1 MPFLRSFKTWPN
13 GSRDFGEP
21 QASCFS
27 HEKSLTKTSML
38 WFQFLQDC
46 LLGGW
51 GTTDFRAL
59 WMISDDFRWFWAGYI
74 SCLKKNKEK
83 SATGNSFPDLGGAQ
97 QLRSGSNI
105 ILAGGGWGFLSRF
118 VEINYWIGCFDP
130 DTSGLSRDLFE
141 SYFFLDICWILKM
154 FPATN
159 KVGFTETGCTQTQE
173 SCYGQLLII
182 RGCPI
187 NLLL

>member
-1 MPFLRSFKTWPN
+1 
-13 GSRDFGEP
+13 
-21 QASCFS
+21 
-27 HEKSLTKTSML
+27 
-38 WFQFLQDC
+38 
-46 LLGGW
+46 
-51 GTTDFRAL
+51 
-59 WMISDDFRWFWAGYI
+59 
-74 SCLKKNKEK
+74 
-83 SATGNSFPDLGGAQ
+83 
-97 QLRSGSNI
+97 LRSGSNI